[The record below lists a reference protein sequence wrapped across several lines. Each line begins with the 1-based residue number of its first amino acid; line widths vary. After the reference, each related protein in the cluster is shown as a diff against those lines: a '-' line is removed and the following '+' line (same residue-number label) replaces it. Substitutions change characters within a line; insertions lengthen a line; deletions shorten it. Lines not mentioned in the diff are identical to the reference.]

1 MFFDILIWGLA
12 VFWISNTL
20 SRYDGPGDK
29 IKEFR
34 DRLDFLLGSYSP
46 LHCPYCSS
54 FWVLLIFSILFH
66 LFPII
71 LYFFAVLGASA
82 VFRGVSLEV

>member
-1 MFFDILIWGLA
+1 MLTNIIIWGLA
-12 VFWISNTL
+12 VFWVSNTL
-20 SRYDGPGDK
+20 SRYEGPGDK

-34 DRLDFLLGSYSP
+34 EYLEQRLGSYSP
-46 LHCPYCSS
+46 LHCSYCSS

-71 LYFFAVLGASA
+71 LYFFAVLGVSA
-82 VFRGVSLEV
+82 VFSGIALEK